1 MSFLFTFLIH
11 CRYKSAV
18 KYVLGECLLQAA
30 SAIPPWGFLY
40 IRDQLNSI
48 TAEDDACDF
57 TSQVASSILLTKV
70 REGEVSVHGHL
81 GLLRTVE

>member
-18 KYVLGECLLQAA
+18 KYVLGEHLLQAA
-30 SAIPPWGFLY
+30 SAIPLWGFLVHQA
-40 IRDQLNSI
+40 QLNSV

-57 TSQVASSILLTKV
+57 TSQVVSSILLTKY
-70 REGEVSVHGHL
+70 REEEVSVHGHL
-81 GLLRTVE
+81 GLLCAVE

>member
-40 IRDQLNSI
+40 TRAQLNSI

-81 GLLRTVE
+81 GLLCTVE